1 MSLIKKQ
8 FPDFF
13 TVIFTAETTNLIE
26 KTQQKLQNKRL
37 NDVSNN
43 QVFIQN
49 TTLTNINQTDILSNH
64 QQISKSDAAQIIF
77 QQITNMP
84 AI

>member
-13 TVIFTAETTNLIE
+13 TVRFTAETTNLIE

-43 QVFIQN
+43 QVFNQN
-49 TTLTNINQTDILSNH
+49 TTLTNIINQTDILSNH

-77 QQITNMP
+77 QQITN
-84 AI
+84 IVN